1 MRTNLV
7 QTCKTSAN
15 RINLNRTI
23 QRVALISLFISLG
36 IGNAWGNSDYYSQAG
51 VAVKTGAG
59 TVYVG
64 KSTSYGTSTTGSSV
78 TYADKKKT
86 NAGSAPTDTWYIK
99 AVPDAGYVFTS
110 WTTGGSWKAAPSTS
124 TATTSGTITA
134 STSTAQANAQA
145 NFTAVS
151 VSSAPANIDLAP
163 TDPSAIYPVEASER
177 TLTFTTSTS
186 NALTDFTNSPANGA
200 SGKFTFSNWRRVDAT
215 HVAVDYQFT
224 GGGSYG
230 GVSRTNSV
238 TVSLK
243 GVAHSTTKSCTIT
256 ANFPN
261 AKVNSG
267 SCDEIPASF
276 KASDASQAD
285 KAWTATFEVE
295 NVDGEN
301 NFDTP
306 TFTGTDASHFTYNSM
321 SISGNTV
328 TVNFTYNGNKEA
340 TTHTATLTLKVKDA
354 IGGTDATYG
363 SKGITVTAVN
373 EEEPDYDVE
382 VRNAGGTLI
391 SNNTT
396 TWAQGLSLANNNAG
410 STIKLMRDINLGT
423 ITATNNITKATT
435 IDLNGKELRAAVDTK
450 QVGVLTINAN
460 VAVTIKDSKTGGR
473 IINEHSKNAVLYTIN
488 VAQGTLNLES
498 GTISIHNT
506 IQQSYGT
513 AAAGGVATSVVSMG
527 ARAIQQAAAT
537 TVNIKGGRV
546 EAYGTRAVYGIRTE
560 GSKSNNTTLNI
571 SNGEVYAEAPA
582 YVYAVFSNGKLNV
595 SGGTITAKINNEVV
609 NENTAY
615 MEYIRTNNKLWDN
628 RTYGLRGFG
637 YGILLQGVNSV
648 TATSNYFGTLNM
660 TGGTVNVINVGD
672 PEMQAKSTAT
682 DFIQSPLYGVCFNAA
697 ALNVKTGTASDG
709 SYSQKY
715 AAKGSIT
722 GGTISV
728 TNSGRQ
734 SYGVY
739 VMGHYNSFDNTSAP
753 VVVKNCTINVSSYY
767 ESYGVYANATI
778 GTTSDNASPN
788 MGACYAGEVELTG
801 ATVTATTTTAATAY
815 ALFAHAA
822 TGIVYK
828 NATWT
833 KAKAAGY
840 TQVYDGEFG
849 AAAKITVNS
858 GTYTATS
865 ATTTAYAVGST
876 TRAKTVWSSETST
889 AANKTLGGNAE
900 AYPVLILHGGTF
912 RGETGTTTSG
922 AVLSG
927 GYTTI
932 DGGTYTAYS
941 GSTTS
946 RGIYATAGTL
956 DVSNVEIS
964 ASGTT
969 TAYGIDLSCGI
980 SDYTG
985 FKYYADATLKNLTV
999 TATTRTGNEADA
1011 VLIEVTKRPL
1021 STTTYNALSSSNKTS
1036 YGSIYQYGEYAV
1048 GAKCSIIGGTYTATA
1063 QGANAFGVSVNS
1075 ASLCEDVNGDGVLAI
1090 GEGDLTISNAK
1101 FTVSTKT
1108 GATAYGVWAG
1118 GKTSISNSTFN
1129 VTSAT
1134 STAYGLRAYYG
1145 KSTIK
1150 NSIFDVTAT
1159 TETAVGLRAEAR
1171 MSTVN
1176 TSNSLHTTNFSG
1188 VEGYELVGEI
1198 ETEENTV
1205 TVRANGGNT
1214 AYGIQVISA
1223 KGTGTKTTADAGLA
1237 FNGDHACAGTA
1248 TINGGKYT
1256 ATASGTT
1263 AYAVIVSDPV
1273 LQGEATATPTCII
1286 NDGKFKGTATST
1298 YADVSVAGEP
1308 GYFVLNGGYYV
1319 KDENL
1324 DKKLGEGMN
1333 KVAVK
1338 SGTPEYT
1345 EGYRWRVTDN
1355 MTGEYVCKIKENS
1368 TSYASLEEAL
1378 QVVNASPTTTYT
1390 IIMIANYTL
1399 SKGDY
1404 VLPANTTL
1412 LIPYQSGQTAINGAT
1427 PKYTSPS
1434 GNVEQYEAPT
1444 PLYKLTFAN
1453 GVNMSVY
1460 GKIEA
1465 SAVTYLSNQGLLT
1478 HGTGV
1483 VSGKY
1488 GWLYLNEGSHIDL
1501 ESGAAL
1507 YAWGYVTGKGEIN
1520 AKNGS
1525 AVYEDF
1531 QMGDW
1536 RGGTAEMD
1544 VNENTNG
1551 LDKKGVF
1558 LVTHYYYQN
1567 IECPITY
1574 RAGAQGFAHGGT
1586 YVYGASGWIEEK
1598 APTKEAIKMIG
1609 TSGAMF
1615 LMDPATAGED
1625 TWVRKE
1631 YDTETDYVNW
1641 TMNSGAKL
1649 GSVSLKIS
1657 ASGISI
1663 NLSSSDYVLPITSNF
1678 NIVAN
1683 YGEIDITNHV
1693 CFIPGSKLTIKKEGV
1708 VNIPSGQRVFF
1719 YDQDDWKSYS
1729 GYWFNPYYSPSW
1741 KVNPR
1746 VATIGDKTKVKMP
1759 DAEVLVE
1766 GLLNVNGAI
1775 YTTAGGA
1782 NIHSTREN
1790 AGKVKFGATLPAA
1803 TAAIEE
1809 WYGSNKPNQTLCQW
1823 VAFKKPAGSDD
1834 SKVYFEGKALNPA
1847 WLKNEDG
1854 TYSKPTSSNT
1864 SSGDTWVYMQS
1875 LTEDTYE
1882 WTKASEDGCFTIRS
1896 TGDTKTYVHPS
1907 DWVAVGAVN
1916 ANHAYPS
1923 EDGTRMFVNTEAAS
1937 TSASCKWW
1945 DVNPTPEVID
1955 GTTYYVA
1962 NNENFDNFG
1971 TYYYWDNTTS
1981 YWKPKKITVTWQNE
1995 DGTKITNGTYGDLY
2009 SFNTSPQFFGTN
2021 PKKTPTAI
2029 EKYDWIGWR
2038 DAEGNIYDKNA
2049 TLPRATSDVTYTAYF
2064 NTTKYQY
2071 TITFKNDDNSDLW
2084 AGLVDA
2090 GTTGAELQALFE
2102 QKYNEKTG
2110 STVPQKAPT
2119 VDKVYTFDSWNTALQ
2134 EVTGA
2139 ATYTATYTWVTRKYH
2154 VTFYN
2159 YDAASVL
2166 YETDVDYNTRPVYA
2180 GVTPFRANTSAY
2192 SYEWTGWQPHYGTT
2206 DNLALV
2212 TGDVYYVAT
2221 FAQTELKYQVLFKR
2235 QDGSIIDAPFFN
2247 YEETPVAFPAN
2258 PTLASTVSTDYTF
2271 DHWDPATLTPV
2282 TEDGKVYTA
2291 YFSGSPRKYT
2301 AHFVNYNGT
2310 SLNADQK
2317 IDYNTVPAYTGAT
2330 PIKPN
2335 DSRNSY
2341 EFSGWAWPAGDGWEA
2356 GSIGI
2361 SEAFPAIK
2369 GDITFTAQFNPVL
2382 LQFNVIYQ
2390 REDGTFIKQDKVKW
2404 GQNTEAPAAADC
2416 NYEDEQ
2422 YTYTLSGWSPA
2433 TIVNPVTTD
2442 ATYTA
2447 QFNHT
2452 PRSYSVTLNTNGGTI
2467 NAGNVTSY
2475 TYGTGATLPTNVT
2488 RTGYGFSGWYDNS
2501 GLTGSAV
2508 MNISATATGNKT
2520 YWAKWTVHTHAF
2532 AWDFA
2537 GGSTSS
2543 TTHTPANNALAY
2555 GSAISYPA
2563 NNTMTKTGYTFA
2575 SWSSSATTMPDNDL
2589 TITANWS
2596 VVTYSLTY
2604 EGLNGA
2610 TNSNPATYTIET
2622 ATITL
2627 ANPGTRAG
2635 YTFTGWTCG
2644 GSPITQIILGSTG
2657 DKVITA
2663 NWEKISVTILWK
2675 SEDGETTLET
2685 DEGVEIDATP
2695 SFNGETPTK
2704 ITTAEYTYTFD
2715 GWTTEAN
2722 GSGTFYAIGE
2732 LPAVSAAATYYAH
2745 FSATANVASVKVG
2758 SADPT
2763 YYTNL
2768 ADAFAAAN
2776 SAESAST
2783 IKLLNNVSGIA
2794 ASLVYS
2800 GTQNCTLDLNNH
2812 TIAGTVT
2819 KLIDVNATGTTFT
2832 IDDSSTAK
2840 GGKISLT
2847 KSASSRIY
2855 CLYITA
2861 GTVNLKHGIIYC
2873 KNSSTSTSTTK
2884 NNASAVYVAAGQ
2896 KFIMDDGTV
2905 ESISRTSSYALY
2917 IDKSTTSEVTING
2930 GLIKGH
2936 TNSSTTAGGIYNYCT
2951 KLTINGGHIIGHA
2964 YTSTSY
2970 GINQYGKSTINGGI
2984 IEATNDTTSSKG
2996 TATAYGIFVQY
3007 NSSTYNGAIT
3017 IPSSSTVQVL
3027 AKARTNTAFA
3037 VYISSG
3043 SSSGNTIAGGTFTAI
3058 AKTGKTAI
3066 GVYSF
3071 GTITISGGIF
3081 NVSTATT
3088 AAYGIYTRNKTT
3100 TVSGSPVFNVTSGST
3115 DAYGAFAY
3123 GYVNAKGASKASGT
3137 IKVNGGTFNVT
3148 SGTTT
3153 AYGAYAG
3160 VYGLNIV
3167 QKGTEVGDTIFGQ
3180 HYMPG
3185 IIEITDATFNVKAT
3199 TTGAYGIVVSASK
3212 TESGAV
3218 GTTKRYPKATIS
3230 GGKFKAESA
3239 GDDNATAYAM
3249 NASASATYLKV
3260 QGGKYSTKRTNATE
3274 TSNIEDKY
3282 TAPTKS
3288 CNYHVLPLTGED
3300 PYKYEVAEAYT
3311 ITFNNYDGTPLQS
3324 SAVKKGA
3331 TPVYSG
3337 ATPTKAEDESYT
3349 YSFSGWD
3356 PEVVEV
3362 SEEATYTAQ
3371 FSRTPRTYDITLNTN
3386 GGTINAGNVEH
3397 YTVGT
3402 GATLPT
3408 NVTKSGFTFGGWFDN
3423 SELTGD
3429 AVTTISTTAT
3439 GDKQFWAKWNPDID
3453 DRELD
3458 IVDWTSNSITINV
3471 TNLKAVGGTNKNN
3484 WKIRVNGTDYTRTSL
3499 ECSTQSRTLTI
3510 SGLSLTPNENLLIQL
3525 KNDADVIESQH
3536 NYKIPQIYTAN
3547 ATLSE
3552 TTSSS
3557 VVYVYGGK
3565 LTISGNTELAALY
3578 VCPGAEVEVTGTL
3591 TVGKLVLRTKPW
3603 ATAAISGNVSATNV
3617 YYTRI
3622 APDGSVAYPTGQ
3634 YYQFGLPYAC
3644 AVSAVHL
3651 SDGTTPAYN
3660 TTWILKSYNEER
3672 RAESGTSTNN
3682 WDALAADATI
3692 EAGRGYEMFSS
3703 YKYYREYY
3711 FPVTPTD
3718 NKFVSVTRHDGD
3730 KNNSGWNIVCS
3741 PLMSIYQ
3748 NESDPVTG
3756 LKVSWLLA
3764 DGSYDQE
3771 WPETI
3776 WPALPFSYQ
3785 ASATG
3790 YLDFSTNDLNQAV
3803 SAPRRAAYK
3812 ENIQTE
3818 WIHLDVK
3825 DGNGVGD
3832 HTSVF
3837 VHPDRFEAT
3846 YQTGIDVAKQSFEAS
3861 RALIYSSHAY
3871 GEMAFAGVA
3880 DVLLEN
3886 GVALTVY
3893 SPKEQELT
3901 ISMRDNEWLDR
3912 MADVWL
3918 IDNETGAQIDLLDS
3932 DYTFEATA
3940 GTTTGRFI
3948 LMGRFFAPQIAT
3960 DIDEVDGEQAKPK
3973 KLIIR
3978 DKLYILINDQ
3988 LYDGTGK
3995 MVK

>member
-15 RINLNRTI
+15 RINLNLFRS
-23 QRVALISLFISLG
+23 VALIGLFISLG
-36 IGNAWGNSDYYSQAG
+36 IGNAWGHSKHYGKATLVNA
-51 VAVKTGAG
+51 TGNG
-59 TVYVG
+59 TVYLSTESGSNSGQKGSSTPGVKDGTSWITWNCGEDGNNDSKTYYARGTANNGYYYAGWATSSSATTYTAAATG
-64 KSTSYGTSTTGSSV
+64 KSFTATSTTDGSPNETKIYGFFKPVTIPSV
-78 TYADKKKT
+78 ATPSPNHFDAT
-86 NAGSAPTDTWYIK
+86 NTATTCLDYTGT
-99 AVPDAGYVFTS
+99 VVFTTANADAMADFQAPAITNKS
-110 WTTGGSWKAAPSTS
+110 GNGNYTVTSYTYESNKVTVSYKFTGDGTYGGTNRSNSATITLTSAGGENSRTS
-124 TATTSGTITA
+124 TA
-134 STSTAQANAQA
+134 
-145 NFTAVS
+145 
-151 VSSAPANIDLAP
+151 
-163 TDPSAIYPVEASER
+163 
-177 TLTFTTSTS
+177 
-186 NALTDFTNSPANGA
+186 
-200 SGKFTFSNWRRVDAT
+200 
-215 HVAVDYQFT
+215 
-224 GGGSYG
+224 
-230 GVSRTNSV
+230 
-238 TVSLK
+238 
-243 GVAHSTTKSCTIT
+243 IT

-306 TFTGTDASHFTYNSM
+306 TFTGADASHFTYNSM
-321 SISGNTV
+321 TISGNVV

-637 YGILLQGVNSV
+637 YGILLQGGNSV

-672 PEMQAKSTAT
+672 PETQANSTAASI
-682 DFIQSPLYGVCFNAA
+682 IQSPLYGVYFNAA

-815 ALFAHAA
+815 ALFAHAV

-828 NATWT
+828 NATMT
-833 KAKAAGY
+833 KATAAGY

-1021 STTTYNALSSSNKTS
+1021 STTTYNALTSSNKTS

-1171 MSTVN
+1171 MSTVY

-1214 AYGIQVISA
+1214 AYGVQVISA

-1273 LQGEATATPTCII
+1273 LQGEATATPTLII
-1286 NDGKFKGTATST
+1286 NGGKFKGTAGATPF
-1298 YADVSVAGEP
+1298 ADVSLAGEP

-1355 MTGEYVCKIKENS
+1355 MTGEVVCKVYKGTTLQQS
-1368 TSYASLEEAL
+1368 FQSLEEAL
-1378 QVVNASPTTTYT
+1378 QYVNLNASSSNQLV
-1390 IIMIANYTL
+1390 IVMCGNYTL

-1404 VLPANTTL
+1404 ELPQYSTL
-1412 LIPYQSGQTAINGAT
+1412 LIPYKSSGTGKGAT
-1427 PKYTSPS
+1427 QAIGTSPEWT
-1434 GNVEQYEAPT
+1434 NITDAAYVAPT
-1444 PLYKLTFAN
+1444 PLYKLTFES
-1453 GVNMSVY
+1453 GVNMTVK
-1460 GKIEA
+1460 GVIEA
-1465 SAVTYLSNQGLLT
+1465 SARTYLSNEGLT
-1478 HGTGV
+1478 SIGNSVVTGN
-1483 VSGKY
+1483 Y
-1488 GWLYLNEGSHIDL
+1488 GWLQLNEGARIDL
-1501 ESGAAL
+1501 ESGARL
-1507 YAWGYVTGKGEIN
+1507 QAWGYVTGKGEIN
-1520 AKNGS
+1520 AKNNS
-1525 AVYEDF
+1525 EIYEDF
-1531 QMGDW
+1531 QLGDW
-1536 RGGTAEMD
+1536 RGGS
-1544 VNENTNG
+1544 NEVDIAGNTNG
-1551 LDKKGVF
+1551 LNKKGVF
-1558 LVTHYYYQN
+1558 VITHYFYQN
-1567 IECPITY
+1567 VECPVTY
-1574 RAGAQGFAHGGT
+1574 RPGAKALAYGGAYMN
-1586 YVYGASGWIEEK
+1586 YVGNTVTQTAVGMVGVSN
-1598 APTKEAIKMIG
+1598 
-1609 TSGAMF
+1609 AMF

-1631 YDTETDYVNW
+1631 YDAETDYLNW
-1641 TMNSGAKL
+1641 KMNSGAKL
-1649 GSVSLKIS
+1649 GTMSMNFNYVGDVNST
-1657 ASGISI
+1657 
-1663 NLSSSDYVLPITSNF
+1663 DYVLPITSNF
-1678 NIVAN
+1678 NIIAN
-1683 YGEIDITNHV
+1683 SGEITITSDV
-1693 CFIPGSKLTIKKEGV
+1693 CFIPGSKLTIKKEATITIQSGV
-1708 VNIPSGQRVFF
+1708 NVFF
-1719 YDQDDWKSYS
+1719 YDQDDWASYS
-1729 GYWFNPYYSPSW
+1729 GYYFHTYYSPSW
-1741 KVNPR
+1741 KMNPR
-1746 VATIGDKTKVKMP
+1746 IVGKDKTKNKQP
-1759 DAEVLVE
+1759 DAWVQIE
-1766 GLLNVNGAI
+1766 GLLNIQGAA

-1782 NIHSTREN
+1782 NLFSTREHS
-1790 AGKVKFGATLPAA
+1790 GKVAFGKVAPASTSA
-1803 TAAIEE
+1803 LSEFTTASGGA
-1809 WYGSNKPNQTLCQW
+1809 NKTLCQLIGG
-1823 VAFKKPAGSDD
+1823 VK
-1834 SKVYFEGKALNPA
+1834 YNGKALNSV

-1854 TYSKPTSSNT
+1854 TFAQTVGTAANK
-1864 SSGDTWVYMQS
+1864 TWIYMKDD
-1875 LTEDTYE
+1875 EDGKYK
-1882 WTKASEDGCFTIRS
+1882 WILSYDDGCFTYKN
-1896 TGDTKTYVHPS
+1896 TGGGEHQLIHPS
-1907 DWVAVGAVN
+1907 DWVAVGSVN

-1923 EDGTRMFVNTEAAS
+1923 EDATRMFVNAEAAT
-1937 TSASCKWW
+1937 TSASCVWW
-1945 DVNPTPEVID
+1945 EVNPTPEVID

-1962 NNENFDNFG
+1962 NNDYFDNFG

-1981 YWKPKKITVTWQNE
+1981 YWKPKKITVTWKNE

-2119 VDKVYTFDSWNTALQ
+2119 VDKVFTFTGWNTTLAT
-2134 EVTGA
+2134 VTAA
-2139 ATYTATYTWVTRKYH
+2139 ATYTAQYSNSTRQYH
-2154 VTFYN
+2154 VIFYN
-2159 YDAASVL
+2159 YDAATVL
-2166 YETDVDYNTRPVYA
+2166 YEADVDYNTRPVYG
-2180 GVTPFRANTSAY
+2180 GVTPFRSNTSAY
-2192 SYEWTGWQPHYGTT
+2192 SYEWTGWQQGATHYGTT

-2221 FAQTELKYQVLFKR
+2221 FTQTELKYQVFFKR
-2235 QDGSIIDAPFFN
+2235 QDGSIIDAPFFS
-2247 YEETPVAFPAN
+2247 YEDTPEAFPSN

-2271 DHWDPATLTPV
+2271 REWSPATLVPV

-2291 YFSGSPRKYT
+2291 LFDESPRKYT

-2310 SLNADQK
+2310 SLNVDQT
-2317 IDYNTVPAYTGAT
+2317 IDYNTVPAYTGAD
-2330 PIKPN
+2330 PMKPN

-2341 EFSGWAWPAGDGWEA
+2341 EFSGWAWAAGDGWEA
-2356 GSIGI
+2356 GSIGAG
-2361 SEAFPAIK
+2361 EAFPAIK
-2369 GDITFTAQFNPVL
+2369 GDITFTAQYTPTL
-2382 LQFNVIYQ
+2382 LQFDVIYQ
-2390 REDGTFIKQDKVKW
+2390 REDGFVILRDKKKY
-2404 GQNTEAPAAADC
+2404 GESSAFPTTYAGATSGL
-2416 NYEDEQ
+2416 NYEDET
-2422 YTYTLSGWSPA
+2422 YTYTFDHWSPA
-2433 TIVNPVTTD
+2433 TVVTPVTTD

-2447 QFNHT
+2447 YFNQAIKT
-2452 PRSYSVTLNTNGGTI
+2452 YSISNFGISPAGYGSVSPASVTGIPSGSSVTI
-2467 NAGNVTSY
+2467 N
-2475 TYGTGATLPTNVT
+2475 
-2488 RTGYGFSGWYDNS
+2488 
-2501 GLTGSAV
+2501 
-2508 MNISATATGNKT
+2508 GNKI
-2520 YWAKWTVHTHAF
+2520 TVN
-2532 AWDFA
+2532 
-2537 GGSTSS
+2537 GQ
-2543 TTHTPANNALAY
+2543 
-2555 GSAISYPA
+2555 
-2563 NNTMTKTGYTFA
+2563 
-2575 SWSSSATTMPDNDL
+2575 
-2589 TITANWS
+2589 TITA
-2596 VVTYSLTY
+2596 TPTAADAQYTY
-2604 EGLNGA
+2604 EFDHWN
-2610 TNSNPATYTIET
+2610 NVPATVTGNISDIEAVFTRTVNNYT
-2622 ATITL
+2622 
-2627 ANPGTRAG
+2627 
-2635 YTFTGWTCG
+2635 
-2644 GSPITQIILGSTG
+2644 
-2657 DKVITA
+2657 
-2663 NWEKISVTILWK
+2663 VTWK
-2675 SEDGETTLET
+2675 NADGTTLET
-2685 DEGVEIDATP
+2685 DENVPYGTIPTYNGSTPTKAADAQYTYTFNGWSPAISSVEGNVTYTAQFNSTKNKYMITFKNGENVLQSGEVEYGTTPSYTGATP
-2695 SFNGETPTK
+2695 TKAADAQYTYTFNGWDNEVVPVTGVTTYNATFISTVNKYMITFKNGDDVLQSDEVEYGLTPVYAETPTK
-2704 ITTAEYTYTFD
+2704 ATDAEYGYAFD
-2715 GWTTEAN
+2715 GWNDGTTVYAADALPTV
-2722 GSGTFYAIGE
+2722 SG
-2732 LPAVSAAATYYAH
+2732 AVTYTAH
-2745 FSATANVASVKVG
+2745 YSTAPTVASVTVSG
-2758 SADPT
+2758 ATT
-2763 YYTNL
+2763 YYTTID
-2768 ADAFAAAN
+2768 AAFAYVNTA
-2776 SAESAST
+2776 SADMT
-2783 IKLLNNVSGIA
+2783 ITLLDDATAA
-2794 ASLVYS
+2794 ASLVYQPAS
-2800 GTQNCTLDLNNH
+2800 TYTCTFDLNNH
-2812 TIAGTVT
+2812 TLSGAVN
-2819 KLIDVNATGTTFT
+2819 KLVDVNLAGSTFIIT
-2832 IDDSSTAK
+2832 DNSEDK
-2840 GGKISLT
+2840 NGKISTELST
-2847 KSASSRIY
+2847 NAR
-2855 CLYITA
+2855 LYSVFLTA
-2861 GTVNLKHGIIYC
+2861 GTLTLKNGAIYSNNPHKYSTASGN
-2873 KNSSTSTSTTK
+2873 KNSAATGVYVTAGQTFTMEGGAIESTSQ
-2884 NNASAVYVAAGQ
+2884 Y
-2896 KFIMDDGTV
+2896 
-2905 ESISRTSSYALY
+2905 SSYALY
-2917 IDKSTTSEVTING
+2917 IAKSTTSVVTING
-2930 GLIKGH
+2930 GLIKGQ
-2936 TNSSTTAGGIYNYCT
+2936 TNASSTAAGIFNYST

-2964 YTSTSY
+2964 WTKTAY
-2970 GINQYGKSTINGGI
+2970 GLYQYGGSATLNGGK
-2984 IEATNDTTSSKG
+2984 IEATNDTTNNKG
-2996 TATAYGIFVQY
+2996 TTGTYGIQITYVASAYKGAINIPATSTVEIKARSNTSGARAINTTGTGTITVSGGTFNVHTKTATAYGILAARGTV
-3007 NSSTYNGAIT
+3007 TVNGT
-3017 IPSSSTVQVL
+3017 PT
-3027 AKARTNTAFA
+3027 
-3037 VYISSG
+3037 
-3043 SSSGNTIAGGTFTAI
+3043 
-3058 AKTGKTAI
+3058 
-3066 GVYSF
+3066 
-3071 GTITISGGIF
+3071 
-3081 NVSTATT
+3081 
-3088 AAYGIYTRNKTT
+3088 
-3100 TVSGSPVFNVTSGST
+3100 FNVTAGT
-3115 DAYGAFAY
+3115 TTAYGVYAY
-3123 GYVNAKGASKASGT
+3123 GTIGAKGTGKYSGT
-3137 IKVNGGTFNVT
+3137 INIKGGTFNVT
-3148 SGTTT
+3148 STQET
-3153 AYGAYAG
+3153 AYGALAG
-3160 VYGLNIV
+3160 MCELNLV
-3167 QKGTEVGDTIFGQ
+3167 QKGTEVGDTIFGH

-3185 IIEITDATFNVKAT
+3185 IISVTNGTFNVKAKT
-3199 TTGAYGIVVSASK
+3199 TAAYGIVVAAAKS
-3212 TESGAV
+3212 ESGAV
-3218 GTTKRYPKATIS
+3218 GTTARRPTATIT
-3230 GGKFKAESA
+3230 GGNFKVESE

-3249 NASASATYLKV
+3249 NTSATATYLKV

-3282 TAPTKS
+3282 TAPAKD

-3337 ATPTKAEDESYT
+3337 ETPTKAEDASYT
-3349 YSFSGWD
+3349 YSFTGWS
-3356 PEVVEV
+3356 PALATVTEA
-3362 SEEATYTAQ
+3362 ATYTAT
-3371 FSRTPRTYDITLNTN
+3371 FSSTPRTYAVTLHTD
-3386 GGTINAGNVEH
+3386 GGTINAGDVTE
-3397 YTVGT
+3397 YTYGT

-3408 NVTKSGFTFGGWFDN
+3408 NVTKDGHEFGGWFDN
-3423 SELTGD
+3423 DGLTGD
-3429 AVTTISTTAT
+3429 AVTTISTSAT
-3439 GDKQFWAKWNPDID
+3439 GNKEFWAKWTASIA

-3484 WKIRVNGTDYTRTSL
+3484 WKIRVNGTDYTRTSP

-3510 SGLSLTPNENLLIQL
+3510 PDLSLTPNKNLLIQL

-3536 NYKIPQIYTAN
+3536 NYMIPQIYNAAN
-3547 ATLSE
+3547 ATLSG

-3565 LTISGNTELAALY
+3565 LTISGNTTLAALY
-3578 VCPGAEVEVTGTL
+3578 VCPGAEVEVTDGTL

-3603 ATAAISGNVSATNV
+3603 AMAAISGSVDAANT

-3622 APDGSVAYPTGQ
+3622 APDGSSEYPTGQ

-3644 AVSAVHL
+3644 AVSAVSL
-3651 SDGTTPAYN
+3651 SDGTTPVYN
-3660 TTWILKSYNEER
+3660 STWLLKSYNEER
-3672 RAESGTSTNN
+3672 RAESGTESNN

-3718 NKFVSVTRHDGD
+3718 NTLVSVTRHGD
-3730 KNNSGWNIVCS
+3730 DRNNSGWNIVCS
-3741 PLMSIYQ
+3741 PLMNVYH
-3748 NESDPVTG
+3748 NESDPVDG

-3764 DGSYDQE
+3764 DGSYDQA
-3771 WPETI
+3771 WPEVI
-3776 WPALPFSYQ
+3776 WPAMPFSYQ
-3785 ASATG
+3785 ASVNG
-3790 YLDFSTNDLNQAV
+3790 YLDFSSGEFNQTV

-3846 YQTGIDVAKQSFEAS
+3846 YKTGIDVAKQSFEAS

-3880 DVLLEN
+3880 DELLEQ

-3893 SPKEQELT
+3893 SPIAQELT
-3901 ISMRDNEWLDR
+3901 ISMRENDWLNR
-3912 MADVWL
+3912 MAYVWL
-3918 IDNETGAQIDLLDS
+3918 VDHETGARTDLLWDT
-3932 DYTFEATA
+3932 YTFDATE
-3940 GTTTGRFI
+3940 GTVRGRFTI
-3948 LMGRFFAPQIAT
+3948 EGIFRTPQITT
-3960 DIDEVDGEQAKPK
+3960 DIENGEVMNDEMMKVRKV
-3973 KLIIR
+3973 LINQ
-3978 DKLYILINDQ
+3978 KMYILRGDQ
-3988 LYDGTGK
+3988 MYDATGK
-3995 MVK
+3995 KVSK